1 MAVQVEI
8 EALDLEE
15 LKAHA
20 LRMGWKFV
28 KERLL
33 PLGGYW
39 RDSRGTCYYAKLSEQ
54 SEREKKE

>member
-1 MAVQVEI
+1 MIRVEI

-20 LRMGWKFV
+20 LRMGWEFV

-39 RDSRGTCYYAKLSEQ
+39 RDAKGNCYYVK
-54 SEREKKE
+54 ERKE